1 MRLRVDTRYL
11 KITDKLTGHAVIQV
25 TPNGENAIIVYGG
38 ANEEITKE
46 YVDKVLSDFSRNDLL
61 ILQNEIGEV
70 PYIIEKAYRK
80 GMKTVLN
87 PSPFNE
93 SIKAIDFDKLSY
105 LILNENE
112 AELRKAIAMNKD
124 KLKKEDLL
132 VIRKCRLDLI
142 KAKNNEEIK
151 KENSL

>member
-1 MRLRVDTRYL
+1 MKSILFLILIIFITCGRDSYL
-11 KITDKLTGHAVIQV
+11 YASKEERIERQKQVKAKLIKCIK
-25 TPNGENAIIVYGG
+25 ENA
-38 ANEEITKE
+38 
-46 YVDKVLSDFSRNDLL
+46 
-61 ILQNEIGEV
+61 
-70 PYIIEKAYRK
+70 
-80 GMKTVLN
+80 
-87 PSPFNE
+87 SPEF
-93 SIKAIDFDKLSY
+93 IKFV
-105 LILNENE
+105 NENE

>member
-1 MRLRVDTRYL
+1 MKIIIFLILIIFIICDPDSYL
-11 KITDKLTGHAVIQV
+11 YASKEERIERQKQVKAKLIKCIK
-25 TPNGENAIIVYGG
+25 ENATP
-38 ANEEITKE
+38 E
-46 YVDKVLSDFSRNDLL
+46 F
-61 ILQNEIGEV
+61 
-70 PYIIEKAYRK
+70 
-80 GMKTVLN
+80 
-87 PSPFNE
+87 
-93 SIKAIDFDKLSY
+93 IKFV
-105 LILNENE
+105 NENE